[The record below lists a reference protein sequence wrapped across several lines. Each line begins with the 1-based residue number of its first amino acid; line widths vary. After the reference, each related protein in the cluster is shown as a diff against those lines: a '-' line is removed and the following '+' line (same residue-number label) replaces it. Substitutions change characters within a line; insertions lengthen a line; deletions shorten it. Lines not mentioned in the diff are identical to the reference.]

1 MRACSRKKNEVL
13 IYHVGSSEV
22 LEGEVVGVSHYVGT
36 ARFRTIARSMRKLT
50 LVRRKTVERLIIEA
64 VPAAAPL
71 RFSRRLFPESPARK

>member
-1 MRACSRKKNEVL
+1 ML
-13 IYHVGSSEV
+13 SSEV

-71 RFSRRLFPESPARK
+71 RFSSGLFFPESPARK